1 MKLRKVDVKGTCNIR
16 FIISMT
22 ASDGR
27 EVCWYFETVE
37 RFLNKAEKGNWRNAI
52 AADLRRGRQALRDII
67 NNRAGEA

>member
-1 MKLRKVDVKGTCNIR
+1 MKLRKVDVKGTDNIR

-27 EVCWYFETVE
+27 EACWYLETVE
-37 RFLNKAEKGNWRNAI
+37 RSLNKEDKGNWRNAI

-67 NNRAGEA
+67 NNLAGKA